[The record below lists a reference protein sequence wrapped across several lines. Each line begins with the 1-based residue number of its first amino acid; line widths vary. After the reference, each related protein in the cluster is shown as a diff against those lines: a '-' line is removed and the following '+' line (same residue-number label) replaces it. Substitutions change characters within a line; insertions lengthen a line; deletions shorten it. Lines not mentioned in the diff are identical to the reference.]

1 MSIQG
6 KFFYL
11 IVASGALLGAFSA
24 AAAGFGLYEGSARG
38 NAMGGAVMG
47 KALDASANYYNPA
60 TMTDLTGT
68 VVTVGMTT
76 EHPKADALVN
86 GRKARK
92 LDPGCFVLPHFYLT
106 QELPQNFWF
115 GLGVAPEYG
124 LGTHY
129 HQSWPLAWD
138 TRSTTIK
145 GLTVNPNLA
154 YKVTDDWS
162 VSAGFRLSYF
172 EFEQYSDKMAV
183 RDGVDYG
190 TVRDHLKG
198 YDGFL
203 DWGWQISTKYDITKK
218 LSVGLLYKSYIDTK
232 VKGYNHTHVR
242 HYNDAAVGQQVEKG
256 VEAAL
261 QSAGLAPGMPG
272 YQQYYDAA
280 YQKNYPS
287 AVANAHR
294 QVKEG
299 AADAN
304 GSAQASLR
312 LPQSLSLGLNYD
324 VTDDWHVGA
333 AATWIQW
340 STLDSLYFDLPGDN
354 DREIPLKWNDTW
366 RYGFG
371 VAYDVTQTFTLM
383 GSWVYDID
391 PCSKYHCTSM
401 LPPGSRQIMTFG
413 FAYRWRQFELTASYG
428 LVFMNGESTYIHD
441 DLGTRYRLSTRNG
454 LSHAAAVTLSY
465 FF

>member
-1 MSIQG
+1 MSHQG
-6 KFFYL
+6 KFFSQ
-11 IVASGALLGAFSA
+11 VVVTGAILSVSSAF
-24 AAAGFGLYEGSARG
+24 AAGFGLYEGSARG
-38 NAMGGAVMG
+38 NALGGAILG
-47 KALDASANYYNPA
+47 KAQDASANYYNPA
-60 TMTDLTGT
+60 SMTDLTGT

-76 EHPKADALVN
+76 EHPKADALVD
-86 GRKARK
+86 GHKARK
-92 LDPGCFVLPHFYLT
+92 LDPGCFVLPHLYVV
-106 QELPQNFWF
+106 QELPYRFWF
-115 GLGVAPEYG
+115 GLGIAPEFG
-124 LGTHY
+124 LGSHY

-145 GLTVNPNLA
+145 GITVNPNVA

-162 VSAGFRLSYF
+162 VSAGIRLSYF
-172 EFEQYSDKMAV
+172 DFDQYSDKMAV
-183 RDGVDYG
+183 SHGDNFG

-198 YDGFL
+198 YDAFL

-218 LSVGLLYKSYIDTK
+218 LSAGVFYKSFIDTR

-242 HYNDAAVGQQVEKG
+242 HYNDEAVRRQVGKG
-256 VEAAL
+256 IEAAL

-280 YQKNYPS
+280 FQQKYPA
-287 AVANAHR
+287 AVAQAHR

-299 AADAN
+299 ADSADGAASAN
-304 GSAQASLR
+304 LR
-312 LPQSLSLGLNYD
+312 LPQSLSLGINYD
-324 VTDDWHVGA
+324 LADDWHLGA

-340 STLDSLYFDLPGDN
+340 SSMDDLLFDLPGDN
-354 DREIPLKWNDTW
+354 DRNVPMKWNDAW

-371 VAYDVTQTFTLM
+371 VAYDVTKEFSLM

-391 PCSKYHCTSM
+391 PCSKYHCTTM

-428 LVFMNGESTYIHD
+428 LVFMNGESTYISD
-441 DLGTRYRLSTRNG
+441 DLGNRYRFSTRNG
-454 LSHAAAVTLSY
+454 LSHAAAVSLSY